1 MATAAE
7 IKKNFTHHV
16 PDEDKIKIFQT
27 VREQGRALA
36 ELILKEAPQGREQ
49 ALALTKVE
57 EAVMWA
63 NAAIARNV

>member
-1 MATAAE
+1 MTTAAE
-7 IKKNFTHHV
+7 IKKNFTHHA
-16 PDEDKIKIFQT
+16 PIEEKFKTFQA

-49 ALALTKVE
+49 AYALQCVE

>member
-1 MATAAE
+1 MATMAE
-7 IKKNFTHHV
+7 IKKNFTHHE
-16 PDEDKIKIFQT
+16 PDEDKFQ
-27 VREQGRALA
+27 VFQAIREQGRALA

-49 ALALTKVE
+49 SLALTKVE

>member
-1 MATAAE
+1 MATLAE
-7 IKKNFTHHV
+7 IKKNFTYHA
-16 PDEDKIKIFQT
+16 PNEDKFKIYQA

-36 ELILKEAPQGREQ
+36 ELILAEAPQGREQ

-63 NAAIARNV
+63 NAAISRNV